1 MAYFIGLLALL
12 AIVFTTISGDVLSPS
27 KSIDGLRAKVT
38 EFIDPKTNKEIS
50 TEKLSSEID
59 SIIAL
64 IGETTPDILKSSNIS
79 EKNKTNLTKL
89 LETANKAKTTAIQI
103 QNIESQDNGLLQ
115 SIITNISNLISPN
128 DNASNKN
135 LPNPTYIPPQCKLIC
150 DK

>member
-12 AIVFTTISGDVLSPS
+12 VIVFTTISGDVLSPS
-27 KSIDGLRAKVT
+27 KSIDGLKAKIT

>member
-38 EFIDPKTNKEIS
+38 EFIDPKTNKEIA

>member
-12 AIVFTTISGDVLSPS
+12 VIVFTTISGDVLSPS

-38 EFIDPKTNKEIS
+38 EFIDPKTNKEIA

-89 LETANKAKTTAIQI
+89 LETANNAKTTAIQI
-103 QNIESQDNGLLQ
+103 QNIESQDSGLLQ
-115 SIITNISNLISPN
+115 SIVTNISSLISPN
-128 DNASNKN
+128 DNVSNKD
-135 LPNPTYIPPQCKLIC
+135 LPDPTYIPSQCKLIC

>member
-27 KSIDGLRAKVT
+27 KSIDGLKAKIT

>member
-1 MAYFIGLLALL
+1 MAYFIGLLILL
-12 AIVFTTISGDVLSPS
+12 VIVFTTLSGDILSPS
-27 KSIDGLRAKVT
+27 KSIDGLKAKIT
-38 EFIDPKTNKEIS
+38 EFMDPKTNKEIS

-89 LETANKAKTTAIQI
+89 LETANNAKITAVQI
-103 QNIESQDNGLLQ
+103 QNIESQDSGLLQ
-115 SIITNISNLISPN
+115 SIVTNISNLISPN
-128 DNASNKN
+128 NNAFDKD
-135 LPNPTYIPPQCKLIC
+135 LPDPTHVPPQCKLVC

>member
-27 KSIDGLRAKVT
+27 KSIDGLKAKIT

-89 LETANKAKTTAIQI
+89 LETANNAKTTAIQI

-115 SIITNISNLISPN
+115 SIITNISSLISPN
-128 DNASNKN
+128 DNAPSKD

>member
-12 AIVFTTISGDVLSPS
+12 VIVFTTISGDVLSPS

-38 EFIDPKTNKEIS
+38 EFIDPKTNKEIA

-89 LETANKAKTTAIQI
+89 LETANNAKTTAIQI
-103 QNIESQDNGLLQ
+103 QNIESQDSGLLQ
-115 SIITNISNLISPN
+115 SIVTNISSLISPN
-128 DNASNKN
+128 DNVSNKD
-135 LPNPTYIPPQCKLIC
+135 LPDPTYIPPQCKLIC

>member
-27 KSIDGLRAKVT
+27 KSIDGLKAKIT

-128 DNASNKN
+128 DNASKKN